1 MVVHVSEMFTDIR
14 PAEPGQ
20 PAGAGDR
27 QSGDGRTMEELW
39 DEARGR
45 LTWLCERTAATG
57 FDD

>member
-1 MVVHVSEMFTDIR
+1 MVVHVGEMFTDIR
-14 PAEPGQ
+14 PAEPGHA
-20 PAGAGDR
+20 AGAGDR
-27 QSGDGRTMEELW
+27 QSGDGRTMEELL

>member
-1 MVVHVSEMFTDIR
+1 MVVHVGEMFTDIR

-20 PAGAGDR
+20 AAGAGDR
-27 QSGDGRTMEELW
+27 QSGDGRTTEELL

-45 LTWLCERTAATG
+45 LTWLCQRTAATG

>member
-1 MVVHVSEMFTDIR
+1 MVVHVGEMFTDIR

-20 PAGAGDR
+20 AAGAGDR
-27 QSGDGRTMEELW
+27 QSGDGRTMEELL
-39 DEARGR
+39 DEARRR